1 MAKSADIPACYALV
15 HSGLEEI
22 AAEEIRDDFRG
33 DVKKAAKSIVVFR
46 VPTIDR
52 HILNLRTTEDVYLFG
67 WGTDELSFRAVDLDS
82 ITKWTKRDADWT
94 EMLKV
99 HRNVRPKPSGKPSY
113 RLVVQMTGEHGYRRI
128 DASKAFRK
136 GLEGVI
142 PPSWREADENAAVE
156 FWLTIHGNT
165 AVSGI
170 RLSDRTMRHRTYKFE
185 HFAASLRPTVAAA
198 MARLANL
205 KPNQTIVDP
214 FCGAG
219 TILAETLQ
227 AIKILSKGNLEFW
240 QPTLIGGDLDPH
252 HLRSAQTN
260 LRNLGEFRLEE
271 WDARRLPLEDA
282 SVERIVSNPPFGKQ
296 MSSAEEIGPLYHAAI
311 AEMDRVLKPRGQV
324 VLLTADAPVMKEA
337 IKAVGWKQSDFVPI
351 RILGQPAVILGY
363 RKGAS

>member
-1 MAKSADIPACYALV
+1 MPKSTDTPACYALV

-22 AAEEIRDDFRG
+22 AADEIRDDFRG
-33 DVKKAAKSIVVFR
+33 EVKKAAKSIVVFR

-82 ITKWTKRDADWT
+82 IAKWTRRDADWT
-94 EMLKV
+94 SLLKV
-99 HRNVRPKPSGKPSY
+99 HHAVRPKHSGKPSY

-136 GLEGVI
+136 GLEGVLL
-142 PPSWREADENAAVE
+142 PSWREAEENAAIE
-156 FWLTIHGNT
+156 FWLTIHGST

-227 AIKILSKGNLEFW
+227 AIKQASKGNLEFW
-240 QPTLIGGDLDPH
+240 QPTLIGGDIDPH

-260 LRNLGEFRLEE
+260 LRNLGDFRLDA

-282 SVERIVSNPPFGKQ
+282 SVDRIVSNPPFGKQ
-296 MSSAEEIGPLYHAAI
+296 MSSEKEIGPLYRQAI
-311 AEMDRVLKPRGQV
+311 AEMDRVLKSRGQV

-337 IKAVGWKQSDFVPI
+337 INTVGWKQSDFVPI

-363 RKGAS
+363 RKS